1 MQPEP
6 GTLAQARGEGL
17 SVTVAEETYH
27 LGRDDIHALLF
38 YGQSVPLLRFEEDG
52 VCSNGAVFINTV
64 IDGHI
69 TVHTSGRAVLVVT
82 RAGHFTI
89 PFASFQQVA
98 RGEAVSAP
106 LFPTM
111 PDIAGGFA

>member
-6 GTLAQARGEGL
+6 GTLAQGRGETL
-17 SVTVAEETYH
+17 TVTIAEETYY

-38 YGQSVPLLRFEEDG
+38 YGQSIPLTRIEEDG
-52 VCSNGAVFINTV
+52 ISSNGAVFITTV

-69 TVHTSGRAVLVVT
+69 TVHASGRAILIVT
-82 RAGHFTI
+82 RAGYFTI
-89 PFASFQQVA
+89 PFTSFQQVA
-98 RGEAVSAP
+98 RGDAVSAP

-111 PDIAGGFA
+111 PDFAGGLA